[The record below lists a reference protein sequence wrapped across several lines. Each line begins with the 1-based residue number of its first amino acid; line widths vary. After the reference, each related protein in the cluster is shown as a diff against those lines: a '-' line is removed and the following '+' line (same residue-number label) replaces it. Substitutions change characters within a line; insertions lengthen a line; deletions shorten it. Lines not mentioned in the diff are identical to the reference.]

1 MAIEEE
7 IDSDVRALET
17 CNYTTIMFAE
27 VLLKIQKAVDDLS
40 LHQYS
45 NLPQWVAKLDEEV
58 GGNLN
63 VQMFISFIWYK
74 KKKFVSCNK
83 ALSFYIAT
91 LKFFLDLPTAFQHK
105 TCMRQTFFEEMIS
118 PKKYRKQTIIFLGL
132 RCVTFC

>member
-63 VQMFISFIWYK
+63 AKMFISFIWYK
-74 KKKFVSCNK
+74 KK
-83 ALSFYIAT
+83 
-91 LKFFLDLPTAFQHK
+91 
-105 TCMRQTFFEEMIS
+105 
-118 PKKYRKQTIIFLGL
+118 
-132 RCVTFC
+132 